1 LPLKLELPLIAN
13 ELRKLTFNNPPTS
26 CHDPGQ
32 CTVAKALERLYPGH
46 EKLLPFRNRPRPGH
60 SRAPG

>member
-32 CTVAKALERLYPGH
+32 CTVAKALEHRAFNPQRI
-46 EKLLPFRNRPRPGH
+46 LLL
-60 SRAPG
+60 